1 MAACRWKD
9 DALWL
14 DLQIQTR
21 AARNELVGLHGERLK
36 IRITAVPIEGRA
48 NRHLLEFMAEL
59 FGVPQAR
66 VTLIRG
72 ETSRAKSV
80 RIERPTRIPPLVA
93 AALETSPHV

>member
-48 NRHLLEFMAEL
+48 NRHLIEFMAERRTRSRNATSKSSSATTL
-59 FGVPQAR
+59 GATLPTR
-66 VTLIRG
+66 VTTATTGPDR
-72 ETSRAKSV
+72 SHA
-80 RIERPTRIPPLVA
+80 
-93 AALETSPHV
+93 